1 MKKTILYIV
10 IVLLLTIITVG
21 GTYAFFYATENMGI
35 STNSH
40 KLEVIYTGGTKIDKP
55 LNLVKTKE
63 EGVNTTVNIGV
74 SQESVLVKAN
84 LYINIEEIT
93 STIATEALTWEVYKV
108 SETGES
114 RVNWGTFDGNQK
126 GDKVYIVTDYQLS
139 TDITAFKVYIW
150 LNGYIA
156 GNETVGAKFKGSIGA
171 ETEDFTANIG

>member
-21 GTYAFFYATENMGI
+21 STYAYFYATSKSNV

-40 KLEVIYTGGTKIDKP
+40 NFEVIYNGGTAIDKP

-74 SQESVLVKAN
+74 DTDSVLVKAN

-93 STIATEALTWEVYKV
+93 EAIATEAFIWEVYKV

-114 RVNWGTFDGNQK
+114 RVNWGTFDEKQND
-126 GDKVYIVTDYQLS
+126 DKVYIVTNYQLS
-139 TDITAFKVYIW
+139 TEITSFKVYIW

-156 GNETVGAKFKGSIGA
+156 GNEAVGAKFKGYIGA
-171 ETEDFTANIG
+171 ETENFTANIG